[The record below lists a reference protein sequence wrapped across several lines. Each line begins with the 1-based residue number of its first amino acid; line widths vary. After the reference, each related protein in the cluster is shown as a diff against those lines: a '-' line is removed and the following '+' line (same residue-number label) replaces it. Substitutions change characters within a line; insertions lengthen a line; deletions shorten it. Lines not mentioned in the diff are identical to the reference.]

1 MTWSSHA
8 KTLRMRKVE
17 RWCCG
22 VIWSIHHN
30 FTFQQFPAKF
40 DLFIQS
46 IRPAQKMQSSPPIDK
61 FIPDQQNENVIFKN
75 CFLNDKK
82 VFLNLPG
89 FHRCNHTF
97 LKKII
102 IGLIFFR
109 HNDEQRLWE
118 NLLFPRKQ
126 IQMDRS
132 TIPSKKKNIQTQINQ
147 ITWKRHNR
155 LSCKHICSWN
165 VGNPK
170 DNFKEICDF

>member
-1 MTWSSHA
+1 MLGFQPIFSIIIIFSLLSPIMTWSS
-8 KTLRMRKVE
+8 LRMRKVE

-97 LKKII
+97 LKKMI

-132 TIPSKKKNIQTQINQ
+132 TIPSKKEKNTETN
-147 ITWKRHNR
+147 
-155 LSCKHICSWN
+155 
-165 VGNPK
+165 
-170 DNFKEICDF
+170 